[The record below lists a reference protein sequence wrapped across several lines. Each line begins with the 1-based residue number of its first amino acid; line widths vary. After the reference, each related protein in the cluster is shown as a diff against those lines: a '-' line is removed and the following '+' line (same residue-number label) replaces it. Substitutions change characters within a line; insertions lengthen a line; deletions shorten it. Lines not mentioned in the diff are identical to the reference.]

1 MATCSKC
8 KTVLVRCSSCGGSG
22 RKDASGAKCVRCNGT
37 GQVCQ
42 VHGAN
47 HS

>member
-8 KTVLVRCSSCGGSG
+8 KSVLVRCSSCGGSG
-22 RKDASGAKCVRCNGT
+22 KVTAESKKCIPCNGT
-37 GQVCQ
+37 GLLCQ

-47 HS
+47 H